1 MQTSTTTSV
10 TGAAL
15 GAAVGC
21 VAVWILEAAL
31 TMDVPSTVEGA
42 LVVVATALVA
52 LIYPANPRS

>member
-21 VAVWILEAAL
+21 VAVWILETAL
-31 TMDVPSTVEGA
+31 TMDVPMAVEA
-42 LVVVATALVA
+42 AAVIICTALVA
-52 LIYPANPRS
+52 LVYPAEPRS

>member
-1 MQTSTTTSV
+1 MNTSQQTTV

-21 VAVWILEAAL
+21 VVVWIAETAL

-42 LVVVATALVA
+42 LVVICTALVA
-52 LIYPANPRS
+52 LIYPANPS